1 MHFFVGIILQMKYMM
16 IKHKNIRSIFRG
28 LYYLFCRPNKG
39 FVKEEQKIKD
49 KYYSID
55 ATKKNVSETTI
66 ILMIDGRS
74 IHGGLTDRLRGIT
87 TIYQYCKQKGLNFKL
102 NYVYPFKLQ
111 DYLAPKSY
119 DWLISEQ
126 NISYNTE
133 QTAVVVLN
141 DYQLD
146 VSLHR
151 FYLGSM
157 ICKNQGKQI
166 HLYTNTYFL
175 DKKFSA
181 SFDEMFQPTAP
192 LLTAIEKNQKQIG
205 NKFIAMVFRFQQL
218 LGDFKEQ
225 GYKILS
231 DKEQGTLIKKC
242 IGKVKELHDERHPN
256 DIILVTSDSGRF
268 LQEITRQLDYVR
280 IIPGKV
286 VHMDHT
292 ADAAF
297 DTYMKSFE
305 DMLLLSKA
313 DKIYLLQTG
322 DMYHSGFAKRA
333 SMINN
338 KEYEEIRF

>member
-1 MHFFVGIILQMKYMM
+1 MKLLE
-16 IKHKNIRSIFRG
+16 KLRSLLRG
-28 LYYLFCRPNKG
+28 LYYLFFRPYKG
-39 FVKEEQKIKD
+39 FIKEEQIIKD
-49 KYYSID
+49 KYYSQESPLKRIG
-55 ATKKNVSETTI
+55 ETTI
-66 ILMIDGRS
+66 IVMIDGRS

-119 DWLISEQ
+119 DWIISEQ
-126 NISYNTE
+126 DISYNTE

-166 HLYTNTYFL
+166 HLYTNTYCL

-192 LLTAIEKNQKQIG
+192 LLAAIENDQKQIG
-205 NKFIAMVFRFQQL
+205 NRFIAMVFRFQQL
-218 LGDFKEQ
+218 LGDFKEE

-231 DKEQGTLIKKC
+231 DNEQGALIKKC
-242 IGKVKELHDERHPN
+242 IGEEKELHDERHPN
-256 DIILVTSDSGRF
+256 KIILVTSDSGRF
-268 LQEITRQLDYVR
+268 LQEITKQLNYVR
-280 IIPGKV
+280 IIPGKL

-338 KEYEEIRF
+338 KEYEEIIF